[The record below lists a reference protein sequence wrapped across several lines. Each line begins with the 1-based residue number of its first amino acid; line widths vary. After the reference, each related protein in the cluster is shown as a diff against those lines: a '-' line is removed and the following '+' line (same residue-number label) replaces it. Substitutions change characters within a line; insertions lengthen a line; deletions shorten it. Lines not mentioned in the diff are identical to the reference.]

1 MRGERSTLHATGVR
15 PRITPAYAGR
25 TGAAGPRGRGAA
37 DHPRVC
43 GENLQGD
50 FEEQASVGSPPR
62 MRGELQCSGSG
73 MSPLRITP
81 AYAGRTALAVHG
93 LRPDWDHPRV
103 CGENTGTDQA
113 PVVSNG
119 SPPRM
124 RGERSPL
131 DHRHRPARI
140 TPAYAGRTC
149 RRSSRPW
156 RRWDHP
162 RVCGENSCWC
172 GGCGGDEGSPPRMRG
187 EQPSERVEGGTWR
200 ITPAYAGRT
209 SFSWPAWW
217 SVWDHPRVCGENSG
231 CRRRSAASARI
242 TPAYAGRT
250 CPARCAQSWRRDHP
264 RVCGENDKETQV
276 IWTLAGS
283 PPRMRGEP
291 SSLLSEAG
299 SRTDHPR
306 VCGENS

>member
-1 MRGERSTLHATGVR
+1 M
-15 PRITPAYAGR
+15 
-25 TGAAGPRGRGAA
+25 
-37 DHPRVC
+37 
-43 GENLQGD
+43 
-50 FEEQASVGSPPR
+50 GSPPR

-162 RVCGENSCWC
+162 RVCGENS
-172 GGCGGDEGSPPRMRG
+172 
-187 EQPSERVEGGTWR
+187 
-200 ITPAYAGRT
+200 
-209 SFSWPAWW
+209 
-217 SVWDHPRVCGENSG
+217 G